1 MDLLAKKGEVL
12 GAWIVERRG
21 RLLRRGMLQ
30 EFCSFRSSVV
40 RICAQRLEKSGE
52 AEEVAGLGDRGS
64 TGRSGEGQRQRLLPG
79 EEERLKNFSKALLSG
94 FPL

>member
-12 GAWIVERRG
+12 GARIVGRRA
-21 RLLRRGMLQ
+21 RLLCRVMLQ

-52 AEEVAGLGDRGS
+52 AEELAVLGDRGG
-64 TGRSGEGQRQRLLPG
+64 TGRSGEGQCQRRLSC
-79 EEERLKNFSKALLSG
+79 EEE
-94 FPL
+94 

>member
-12 GAWIVERRG
+12 GARIVGRRA
-21 RLLRRGMLQ
+21 RLLCRVMLQ

-52 AEEVAGLGDRGS
+52 AEELAGLG
-64 TGRSGEGQRQRLLPG
+64 GQR
-79 EEERLKNFSKALLSG
+79 KNREVRRGAVSEASFL
-94 FPL
+94 